1 MNTGAEYY
9 VVHWADTNPS
19 TGTRFETYADAA
31 RVASKWVE
39 QKKADKQDY
48 SGIKITKWTSTDSDP
63 IPAEVYRIGEDK

>member
-1 MNTGAEYY
+1 MSAAAEWY
-9 VVHWADTNPS
+9 VVHWADTDLS
-19 TGTRFETYADAA
+19 TGTVFESYDNAA
-31 RVASKWVE
+31 SVAKKWIE